1 MLPADHRP
9 NDPLATERD
18 FNGDPTT
25 IDDRVDRIPEQRRT
39 PPLATVALVVLV
51 VIALVALIAWIS

>member
-18 FNGDPTT
+18 FDGDPAT
-25 IDDRVDRIPEQRRT
+25 IDDRVDRVPEQRRT
-39 PPLATVALVVLV
+39 PPLAVAGLVVLV
-51 VIALVALIAWIS
+51 VVAAVALIAWVT

>member
-18 FNGDPTT
+18 FNGDPATM
-25 IDDRVDRIPEQRRT
+25 DDRVDRVPAQRRT
-39 PPLATVALVVLV
+39 PISAVITTALAVLA
-51 VIALVALIAWIS
+51 VIALIIWLT

>member
-18 FNGDPTT
+18 FNGDPATM
-25 IDDRVDRIPEQRRT
+25 DDRTDRVPVPRRT
-39 PPLATVALVVLV
+39 PVSAVITAAL
-51 VIALVALIAWIS
+51 IAVALIALIIWLT